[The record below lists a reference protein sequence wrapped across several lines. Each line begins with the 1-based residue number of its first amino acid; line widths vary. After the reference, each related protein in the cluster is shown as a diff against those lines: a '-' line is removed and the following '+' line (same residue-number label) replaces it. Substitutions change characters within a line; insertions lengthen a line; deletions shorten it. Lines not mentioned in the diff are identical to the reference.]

1 MSILSPNPTTQ
12 EFERHPGVRI
22 TLFEQISG
30 VRPEGALIVSVRDV
44 LFIDANQY
52 LDLYEIP
59 SGKKLLLALQEQRDY
74 ILVTTQVV
82 DEVNRNKVKKTAR
95 FLARELKKLELNS
108 IAVPEHLLSDAKGMR
123 EQLEMARRKVME
135 TRREFEKL
143 TRDVLKQVSQ
153 SRDEMS
159 RGLDDLFTRAVRHN
173 EGELERARARKERGN
188 PPGKQEDP
196 LGDQLSWE
204 QILSHCKDKPRLW
217 IITKDSDYGTV
228 YANEMFLNAALHQ
241 DLAELYQ
248 SEPAVFCF
256 DNIAEGLR
264 HFANTTGA
272 KAEKLPTPEETEQIK
287 KEQESLPPTNWLT
300 NYDDSAPLAM
310 HFHDGFIMRD
320 DSTRWMSAFLSQV
333 DSEEGIL
340 PPIRSD
346 SGQ

>member
-1 MSILSPNPTTQ
+1 M
-12 EFERHPGVRI
+12 
-22 TLFEQISG
+22 
-30 VRPEGALIVSVRDV
+30 
-44 LFIDANQY
+44 
-52 LDLYEIP
+52 
-59 SGKKLLLALQEQRDY
+59 
-74 ILVTTQVV
+74 
-82 DEVNRNKVKKTAR
+82 
-95 FLARELKKLELNS
+95 
-108 IAVPEHLLSDAKGMR
+108 
-123 EQLEMARRKVME
+123 
-135 TRREFEKL
+135 
-143 TRDVLKQVSQ
+143 
-153 SRDEMS
+153 
-159 RGLDDLFTRAVRHN
+159 
-173 EGELERARARKERGN
+173 
-188 PPGKQEDP
+188 
-196 LGDQLSWE
+196 
-204 QILSHCKDKPRLW
+204 SHCKDKPRLW